1 MIGEGETVGADA
13 AVLRRRYL
21 PGKDGH
27 GVAVLVRREQ
37 RLEQQA
43 FDKTLDRRG
52 REQRVEGF
60 HILRDGNS
68 QDTRLC
74 PAMPSAWQRSLRA
87 YLGTRG
93 GGKAIEHAYEGR
105 HPLSGAEG
113 LLHGGAGFVPPS
125 VAPCARVWD
134 LLTGPA

>member
-1 MIGEGETVGADA
+1 MIGEGETIGADA

-43 FDKTLDRRG
+43 FDKALDRRG
-52 REQRVEGF
+52 REQWVKGF
-60 HILRDGNS
+60 HILRDGDS

-93 GGKAIEHAYEGR
+93 KPTGQAYEGR
-105 HPLSGAEG
+105 HPSNGAEG
-113 LLHGGAGFVPPS
+113 LLHGCAGFVPPS
-125 VAPCARVWD
+125 VAPCAHVWD